1 MNTNKQTNIIFK
13 HFQGAYYEP
22 QPVIN
27 RSQPPGIQQDKQQQ
41 QRPKQPTPGQPTA
54 PAPPPRLP
62 VAPPVRIDTC
72 IVGDDT
78 TCTKEKNE
86 VCKTSLGISSC
97 FCRPG
102 YGRKDEAKNCQS
114 KNKFILRRVRVPRA
128 PNCSNT
134 IAAKLLANVIC

>member
-1 MNTNKQTNIIFK
+1 MIKMSPHKRETALKKLFIKN
-13 HFQGAYYEP
+13 FQADYYEP

-27 RSQPPGIQQDKQQQ
+27 RPLPPGIQQDKQQ
-41 QRPKQPTPGQPTA
+41 RPKQPVPGQPTA

-114 KNKFILRRVRVPRA
+114 KNKI
-128 PNCSNT
+128 T
-134 IAAKLLANVIC
+134 ELLAKDIWY